1 MKIIDGRVRLRTEQ
15 LLKPWTTEL
24 KPYFKDYIEWYS
36 MKDRLTPVP
45 VEEQIKKATESGI
58 EKMVAFSRNKEEG

>member
-1 MKIIDGRVRLRTEQ
+1 
-15 LLKPWTTEL
+15 
-24 KPYFKDYIEWYS
+24 